1 MKGGYQ
7 IVDFRD
13 VNITSEAGAVITGIY
28 ESIESTYRKALQ
40 VERVTLDGVEKRA
53 CFVDC
58 EAGEGNFSFSA
69 YGKTFT
75 ITPDDKVSI
84 A

>member
-7 IVDFRD
+7 VVDFGD
-13 VNITSEAGAVITGIY
+13 VNITADGATITGIY
-28 ESIESTYRKALQ
+28 ESIESTYRKALL
-40 VERVTLDGVEKRA
+40 VEGVTLEGVEKRA
-53 CFVDC
+53 CFVEC
-58 EAGEGNFSFSA
+58 EAGEGNFTFSA

-75 ITPDDKVSI
+75 ITNDDKITV

>member
-7 IVDFRD
+7 IVDFDD
-13 VNITSEAGAVITGIY
+13 VNITADGATITGIY
-28 ESIESTYRKALQ
+28 DSIEGSYRKALL
-40 VERVTLDGVEKRA
+40 VEGVTLEGVEKRA

-58 EAGEGNFSFSA
+58 EAGEGNFNFSA

-75 ITPDDKVSI
+75 ISNDDKVTV

>member
-7 IVDFRD
+7 VVDFGD
-13 VNITSEAGAVITGIY
+13 VNLTSDGVTIVGIY
-28 ESIESTYRKALQ
+28 ESIEGTYRKALL
-40 VERVTLDGVEKRA
+40 VEGVTIDNVEKRA

-58 EAGEGNFSFSA
+58 EAGEGNFTFTA

-75 ITPDDKVSI
+75 ITNDDKVTV

>member
-7 IVDFRD
+7 VIDFEDVD
-13 VNITSEAGAVITGIY
+13 ITADGATIAGIY
-28 ESIESTYRKALQ
+28 EGIESTYRKALL
-40 VERVTLDGVEKRA
+40 VEGVTLDGVEKRA

-58 EAGEGNFSFSA
+58 EAGEGSFTFSA

-75 ITPDDKVSI
+75 VSNDDKVTV